1 MRGEWDWLRWS
12 RYQPVAQRLMWVRL
26 SRSIGQGMM
35 TVNFALYLHALGWT
49 ASSIGMLLTASG
61 LCGAGLALVVG
72 QLSDR
77 FGRKPF
83 LLFYEALTIA
93 AGLSVIAS
101 TAPWVLAA
109 AAIAASFGRGQNGGA
124 GPFGPAE
131 QAWLAGTVRSPD
143 RSGLFSLNAA
153 VSFLG
158 LGLGSL
164 LAGSV
169 SYFQS
174 WLSGPSAFRPLF
186 WVVVLGSLINLALI
200 WPLTEP
206 PRGQPGEE
214 AAPNPSR
221 QSSAKGEENRNLA
234 RMTVANALNGLSFG
248 MTGPFM
254 AYWFSVRFGAVPAA
268 IGTLM
273 ALANFAMAASNLVSG
288 WAARSGGVVRTVVVS
303 SAAAVALIFILPL
316 MPNFFWASVVYFLRS
331 LVSRGVMGA
340 RQTVSIS
347 LVRDNRRG
355 LAASLNTASVQ
366 VFSSV
371 GPTIT
376 GYLLDV
382 GDLDLPFWI
391 SGLFQVGYV
400 TVYRRF
406 FAALDQ
412 RFRAAPPPSASG

>member
-1 MRGEWDWLRWS
+1 MPEQWEWLRWS

-26 SRSIGQGMM
+26 SRSVGQGMM

-49 ASSIGMLLTASG
+49 AGSIGMLLTASG
-61 LCGAGLALVVG
+61 LSGAGLALGVG
-72 QLSDR
+72 HLSDR
-77 FGRKPF
+77 LGRKPF
-83 LLFYEALTIA
+83 LLFYEVLTVA
-93 AGLSVIAS
+93 AGVAVITS

-143 RSGLFSLNAA
+143 RAGLFSLNAA
-153 VSFLG
+153 ISFLG

-169 SYFQS
+169 SYFQR

-186 WVVVLGSLINLALI
+186 WVVVLGSVINLALI

-206 PRGQPGEE
+206 PRRLSQG
-214 AAPNPSR
+214 AAPSPSR
-221 QSSAKGEENRNLA
+221 QGLFKGEENRNLA
-234 RMTVANALNGLSFG
+234 LMTVANALNGLSFG

-268 IGTLM
+268 IGALM
-273 ALANFAMAASNLVSG
+273 AIANFAMAASNLVSG
-288 WAARSGGVVRTVVVS
+288 WVARSSGVVRTVVVS
-303 SAAAVALIFILPL
+303 SAVSVALIFSLPL

-347 LVRDNRRG
+347 LVRDDRRG

-382 GDLDLPFWI
+382 GDLNLPFWI
-391 SGLFQVGYV
+391 SGLFQVAYV

-406 FAALDQ
+406 FTALDQ

>member
-1 MRGEWDWLRWS
+1 
-12 RYQPVAQRLMWVRL
+12 
-26 SRSIGQGMM
+26 M
-35 TVNFALYLHALGWT
+35 TVNFARYLHALGWS
-49 ASSIGMLLTASG
+49 AGAIGMLLTASG
-61 LCGAGLALVVG
+61 LSGAGLALVVG
-72 QLSDR
+72 HLSDR

-83 LLFYEALTIA
+83 LLFYEALTVA
-93 AGLSVIAS
+93 AALAVIRS
-101 TAPWVLAA
+101 TASWVSAA
-109 AAIAASFGRGQNGGA
+109 AAIAASFGQGQNGGA

-143 RSGLFSLNAA
+143 RAELFSLNAA
-153 VSFLG
+153 ISFLG
-158 LGLGSL
+158 LGVGSL

-174 WLSGPSAFRPLF
+174 WLKGPAAFRPLF
-186 WVVVLGSLINLALI
+186 WVVVLGSLIKLALV

-206 PRGQPGEE
+206 PRVPRSAQ
-214 AAPNPSR
+214 AAPSPGR
-221 QSSAKGEENRNLA
+221 EALFRGEENRNLA
-234 RMTVANALNGLSFG
+234 LMTVANALNRLSFG

-268 IGTLM
+268 IGALM
-273 ALANFAMAASNLVSG
+273 AISNFAMAASNLLSG
-288 WAARSGGVVRTVVVS
+288 HVARSSGVVRTVVVS
-303 SAAAVALIFILPL
+303 SAVAVALIFSLPL

-340 RQTVSIS
+340 RQAVSIS
-347 LVRDNRRG
+347 LVRDDRRG
-355 LAASLNTASVQ
+355 LAASLNTAWVQ

-382 GDLDLPFWI
+382 GDLNLPFWI
-391 SGLFQVGYV
+391 SGLFQVAYV
-400 TVYRRF
+400 AAYRRF
-406 FAALDQ
+406 FAGLDQ